1 MADDELAIGIDL
13 GTTYSCVAV
22 LRNGKVDIIPNENGH
37 NLTPSIVSF
46 PEEGEGV
53 LVGEDCLN
61 QLIKNPK
68 KTIYSIKRL
77 IGRNFLDKEVQHDI
91 KSNFWNFDVVEQKQS
106 KRPVIKIENKDGLNY
121 KYPEEISKFVLQK
134 LAQSARDYLGQ
145 PVKKA
150 VITVPAYFND
160 AQREATQFAAEQ
172 AGLQVLRI
180 INEPTAASL
189 AYGLDKKLPKNEVL
203 NRTFVDVRSIFNS
216 KENINRDYK
225 ENLKDD
231 EQEEEED
238 DEKYIVVFDLGGG
251 TFDVTLL
258 KIDEGEIFNVIDTGG
273 DSHLGGDDFNQ
284 RIIDHC
290 LKEFSIKLNIEV
302 RDVKQDSEAMNRLKI
317 AAENAKIKL
326 STESEVSIDIDDFY
340 NHELLHI
347 KLSRFNFEDL
357 CKDLFD
363 KLLKPL
369 DKIIEKCPKSIE
381 SINEVVFV
389 GGSTRMPKV
398 KELIQN
404 FFYDIHINDTINPDE
419 TVAYGAAIQAAKLNK
434 QGGNILN
441 DVILMDIT
449 PFSLG
454 INVRNESKIP
464 EIKNKGG
471 LMSIIISKGTKI
483 PVTKTEIYQTSF
495 DNQDTMTMGVYEG
508 ENYYVKDNHFLGKF
522 SLVDIPKKKAGEV
535 KEKVTFSIDENGIL
549 TVTAVETSQGI
560 NNSLKI
566 INDKGFQKDEIIENI
581 NQTFTPLISE
591 NHEEFKNYKKEMSY
605 YYNEY
610 NNSYSPKDKYKY
622 IYNFGETVVAFLNT
636 FEKKGNDTLGNKYFL
651 YIKVLFES
659 YRILI
664 ELNSI
669 INEKDKKVILD
680 NSKKFLELLSTF
692 KNINYNNYI
701 ELLKLFVINLN
712 FEEKKEPFEK
722 QKQITESRNDIL
734 YDLSV
739 FVMEL
744 ISKKAELILSNNL
757 KFSRYNAKYLFQN
770 CIKINELFI
779 KSERDLSRN
788 LEIRNRRQQCIEKCK
803 GEIKKI
809 NANSLINLEQ
819 LNSSDKLI
827 ENEENLNRE
836 QLLLLLDNFREAI
849 QNIQGLNDPIIEAK
863 ILGNIVKINYKF
875 LLNTNFT
882 ELRRFAEQSV
892 ALAKSTNQNVE
903 KYKWYLEISSILQEL
918 RIKLEEIE
926 KVNQENFENKCKTE
940 HKNIFDEISRY
951 RQKTKIEFIEFI
963 LNKHPPN
970 TSPLKKKQT
979 VASAW
984 NKNAKTFCE
993 RLSARYNP
1001 DNYPKETEE
1010 EKLRFTIM
1018 RTISTE
1024 INAILSEFVPQK
1036 IA

>member
-68 KTIYSIKRL
+68 RTIYSIKRL
-77 IGRNFLDKEVQHDI
+77 IGRNFNDKVVQHDI
-91 KSNFWNFDVVEQKQS
+91 KSNFWNFDVVEQKKS
-106 KRPVIKIENKDGLNY
+106 KRPVIKIENKDGLFY
-121 KYPEEISKFVLQK
+121 KYPEEISKYVLQK
-134 LAQSARDYLGQ
+134 LAKSARDYLKQ

-150 VITVPAYFND
+150 VITVPAYFDD
-160 AQREATQFAAEQ
+160 AQREATKFAAEQ

-203 NRTFVDVRSIFNS
+203 NRTFVDINNLFNS
-216 KENINRDYK
+216 EEKDKKSKND
-225 ENLKDD
+225 NLKN
-231 EQEEEED
+231 EEEENED
-238 DEKYIVVFDLGGG
+238 DEKYIIVFDLGGG

-290 LKEFSIKLNIEV
+290 LKEFCTKLDIEI
-302 RDVKQDSEAMNRLKI
+302 RDVKQDPEAMNRLKI

-347 KLSRFNFEDL
+347 KLSRILFEDL
-357 CKDLFD
+357 CQDLFD
-363 KLLKPL
+363 KLLKPF
-369 DKIIEKCPKSIE
+369 DTIIQKCPKSNE
-381 SINEVVFV
+381 SINEIVFV

-398 KELIQN
+398 KELVQTY
-404 FFYDIHINDTINPDE
+404 FFDVHINDSINPDE

-434 QGGNILN
+434 QGGYILN

-454 INVRNESKIP
+454 INVNNNSNIP
-464 EIKNKGG
+464 EIKNKGD
-471 LMSIIISKGTKI
+471 LMSVIIPKTSKI
-483 PVTKTEIYQTSF
+483 PVTLTKDYQTAH
-495 DNQDTMTMGVYEG
+495 DYQEKMTMEIYEG
-508 ENYYVKDNHFLGKF
+508 ENNYVNDNHFLGKF

-535 KEKVTFSIDENGIL
+535 KEKVTFYIDENGIL
-549 TVTAVETSQGI
+549 TVSAIEISQGI
-560 NNSLKI
+560 TNSIKI

-591 NHEEFKNYKKEMSY
+591 NHEEFKNYKKEMNY
-605 YYNEY
+605 FYTEY
-610 NNSYSPKDKYKY
+610 NNSYSSKDKYKY

-636 FEKKGNDTLGNKYFL
+636 FEKEGNDTLGNKYFL

-669 INEKDKKVILD
+669 INDKDKKVVID
-680 NSKKFLELLSTF
+680 NSKKFLEILSTF

-701 ELLKLFVINLN
+701 ELLNLFVIDLN

-722 QKQITESRNDIL
+722 QKQIIESRNDIL
-734 YDLSV
+734 YDLAV

-744 ISKKAELILSNNL
+744 ILKKAESILSNNQ

-770 CIKINELFI
+770 CIKINEIFI

-788 LEIRNRRQQCIEKCK
+788 LEIRNRHQQCMEKCK

-809 NANSLINLEQ
+809 NANSLVNLEQ
-819 LNSSDKLI
+819 LNSSDELI
-827 ENEENLNRE
+827 KNEEYLSRE
-836 QLLLLLDNFREAI
+836 QLLILLDNFREVI
-849 QNIQGLNDPIIEAK
+849 QNIQGLNDPITEAK

-875 LLNTNFT
+875 LTNTNYV
-882 ELRRFAEQSV
+882 ELRRLAEQSV

-918 RIKLEEIE
+918 RTKLEEIE
-926 KVNQENFENKCKTE
+926 RINQEKFENKCKTE
-940 HKNIFDEISRY
+940 HKNIFDEIETY
-951 RQKTKIEFIEFI
+951 RQKTRIEFIEFI

-970 TSPLKKKQT
+970 TNPLKKNQT
-979 VASAW
+979 VSQAW
-984 NKNAKTFCE
+984 NKNAKNFCE
-993 RLSARYNP
+993 KLSARYNP
-1001 DNYPKETEE
+1001 DNYPKDTED

-1024 INAILSEFVPQK
+1024 LNAILSEFVPQK
-1036 IA
+1036 IN

>member
-53 LVGEDCLN
+53 LIGEDCLN

-68 KTIYSIKRL
+68 RTIYSIKRL
-77 IGRNFLDKEVQHDI
+77 IGRNFNDKVVQHDI
-91 KSNFWNFDVVEQKQS
+91 KSNFWNFDVVEQKKS
-106 KRPVIKIENKDGLNY
+106 KRPVIKIENKDGLFY
-121 KYPEEISKFVLQK
+121 KYPEEISKYVLQK
-134 LAQSARDYLGQ
+134 LAKSARDYLKQ

-150 VITVPAYFND
+150 VITVPAYFDD
-160 AQREATQFAAEQ
+160 AQREATKFAAEQ

-203 NRTFVDVRSIFNS
+203 NRTFLDINNLFNS
-216 KENINRDYK
+216 EEKDKKSKND
-225 ENLKDD
+225 NLKN
-231 EQEEEED
+231 EEEEDED
-238 DEKYIVVFDLGGG
+238 DEKYIIVFDLGGG

-290 LKEFSIKLNIEV
+290 LKEFCTKLDIEI
-302 RDVKQDSEAMNRLKI
+302 RDVKQDPEAMNRLKI

-347 KLSRFNFEDL
+347 KLSRILFEDL
-357 CKDLFD
+357 CQDLFD
-363 KLLKPL
+363 KLLKPF
-369 DKIIEKCPKSIE
+369 DTIIQKCPKSNE
-381 SINEVVFV
+381 SINEIVFV

-398 KELIQN
+398 KELVQTY
-404 FFYDIHINDTINPDE
+404 FFDVHINDSINPDE

-434 QGGNILN
+434 QGGYILN

-454 INVRNESKIP
+454 INVNNTSNIP
-464 EIKNKGG
+464 EIKNKGD
-471 LMSIIISKGTKI
+471 LMSVIIPKTTKI
-483 PVTKTEIYQTSF
+483 PVTLTKDYQTAH
-495 DNQDTMTMGVYEG
+495 DYQEIMTMEIYEG
-508 ENYYVKDNHFLGKF
+508 ENNYVNDNHFLGKF

-535 KEKVTFSIDENGIL
+535 EEKVTFSIDENGIL
-549 TVTAVETSQGI
+549 TVSAVETSQGI
-560 NNSLKI
+560 TNSIKI

-591 NHEEFKNYKKEMSY
+591 NHEEFKNYKKEMNY

-610 NNSYSPKDKYKY
+610 NNSYSSKDKYKY

-636 FEKKGNDTLGNKYFL
+636 FEKEGNDTLGNKYFL

-669 INEKDKKVILD
+669 INDKDKKVVID
-680 NSKKFLELLSTF
+680 NSKKFLEILSTF

-701 ELLKLFVINLN
+701 ELLNLFVINLN

-722 QKQITESRNDIL
+722 QKQINESRNDIL
-734 YDLSV
+734 YNLVV

-744 ISKKAELILSNNL
+744 ILKKAESILSNNL

-770 CIKINELFI
+770 CIKINEIFI

-788 LEIRNRRQQCIEKCK
+788 LEIRNRHQQCMEKCK
-803 GEIKKI
+803 EEIKKI
-809 NANSLINLEQ
+809 NANSLVNLEQ
-819 LNSSDKLI
+819 LNSSDELI
-827 ENEENLNRE
+827 KNEENMTRE
-836 QLLLLLDNFREAI
+836 QLLLLLDNFREVI
-849 QNIQGLNDPIIEAK
+849 QNIQGLNDPITEAK

-875 LLNTNFT
+875 LTNTNYV
-882 ELRRFAEQSV
+882 ELRRLAEQSV

-918 RIKLEEIE
+918 RTKLEEIE
-926 KVNQENFENKCKTE
+926 KINQEKFENKCKTE
-940 HKNIFDEISRY
+940 HKNIFDEIETY
-951 RQKTKIEFIEFI
+951 RQKTRIEFIEFI
-963 LNKHPPN
+963 LSKHPPN
-970 TSPLKKKQT
+970 TNPLKKNQT
-979 VASAW
+979 VSQAW
-984 NKNAKTFCE
+984 NKNAKNFCE
-993 RLSARYNP
+993 KLSARYNP
-1001 DNYPKETEE
+1001 DNYPKDTED

-1024 INAILSEFVPQK
+1024 LNAILSEYAPQK
-1036 IA
+1036 IN